1 MAEAVAT
8 DTIQPTDQLR
18 SFDRSKLALWIFLSS
33 EVIFFTSLIA
43 IFSIYVSRI
52 EEIPKFD
59 RSTIILV
66 SINTFFLLLSSLMV
80 VLGLE
85 ANRRGDRGRLK
96 VFLGATLVLGIVFLS
111 IQSFEYNQLITHE
124 GITLSNSLYGTAFFM
139 LTGFHGLHVLVG
151 VLWLIQLL
159 FFRILPD
166 TITPGDTNPVEFFGL
181 YWHFVDVVW
190 IVVFT
195 LVYLIG

>member
-8 DTIQPTDQLR
+8 DTVQPTDQLR

-52 EEIPKFD
+52 EEVPEFET
-59 RSTIILV
+59 STIILV

-85 ANRRGDRGRLK
+85 ANRRGDQGRLK

-111 IQSFEYNQLITHE
+111 IQSFEYSQLIIE
-124 GITLSNSLYGTAFFM
+124 GVTLSNSLYGTAFFM
-139 LTGFHGLHVLVG
+139 LTGFHGLHVLIG